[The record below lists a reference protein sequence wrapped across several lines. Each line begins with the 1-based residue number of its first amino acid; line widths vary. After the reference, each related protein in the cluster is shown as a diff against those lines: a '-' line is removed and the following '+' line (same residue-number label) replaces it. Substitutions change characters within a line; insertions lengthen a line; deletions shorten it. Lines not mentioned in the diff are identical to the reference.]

1 MDERLRVNH
10 PKAAVGNYPGSA
22 RSDGHRWRSKLLS
35 DAGVRGPARIQLGIG
50 LHVPANAPEG
60 TAARLRTLADEIE
73 AEGLTPSVAEEVND
87 AKAGQ
92 GVTQQDLSTNLN
104 IEQIEDT
111 RILQFSYTDTDQEKA
126 RLVVNHV
133 ADAHATQIPL
143 TNQIHESN
151 LLSGGAYPMLAR
163 IMHYATEPE
172 FRGPAHVRNGLVAP
186 ALGLLLGIGL
196 ALLMERRGS
205 V

>member
-1 MDERLRVNH
+1 VALGLTVI
-10 PKAAVGNYPGSA
+10 AVGVSCFQTPVYEA
-22 RSDGHRWRSKLLS
+22 
-35 DAGVRGPARIQLGIG
+35 PARIQLGIGLG

-87 AKAGQ
+87 ATAGQ
-92 GVTQQDLSTNLN
+92 GVTQQDLYTNLN

-143 TNQIHESN
+143 TNQIYYR
-151 LLSGGAYPMLAR
+151 GAPTR
-163 IMHYATEPE
+163 C
-172 FRGPAHVRNGLVAP
+172 
-186 ALGLLLGIGL
+186 
-196 ALLMERRGS
+196 
-205 V
+205 

>member
-1 MDERLRVNH
+1 VYE
-10 PKAAVGNYPGSA
+10 A
-22 RSDGHRWRSKLLS
+22 
-35 DAGVRGPARIQLGIG
+35 PARIQLGIGLG

-87 AKAGQ
+87 ATAGQ
-92 GVTQQDLSTNLN
+92 RVTQQDLYTNLN

-143 TNQIHESN
+143 TNQIYYR
-151 LLSGGAYPMLAR
+151 GAPTR
-163 IMHYATEPE
+163 C
-172 FRGPAHVRNGLVAP
+172 
-186 ALGLLLGIGL
+186 
-196 ALLMERRGS
+196 
-205 V
+205 

>member
-1 MDERLRVNH
+1 MDERHRVSH

-22 RSDGHRWRSKLLS
+22 RSDGHRCRSS
-35 DAGVRGPARIQLGIG
+35 CFQTPVYEAPARIQLGIGLG

-73 AEGLTPSVAEEVND
+73 AECLTPSVAEEVND
-87 AKAGQ
+87 ATAGQ
-92 GVTQQDLSTNLN
+92 RVTQQDLYTNLN

-143 TNQIHESN
+143 K
-151 LLSGGAYPMLAR
+151 
-163 IMHYATEPE
+163 
-172 FRGPAHVRNGLVAP
+172 
-186 ALGLLLGIGL
+186 IGR
-196 ALLMERRGS
+196 ASCRER

>member
-1 MDERLRVNH
+1 
-10 PKAAVGNYPGSA
+10 
-22 RSDGHRWRSKLLS
+22 
-35 DAGVRGPARIQLGIG
+35 
-50 LHVPANAPEG
+50 VPANAPEG

-87 AKAGQ
+87 ATAGQ
-92 GVTQQDLSTNLN
+92 RVTQQDLYTNLN

-143 TNQIHESN
+143 TNQIYYR
-151 LLSGGAYPMLAR
+151 GAPTQIGR
-163 IMHYATEPE
+163 
-172 FRGPAHVRNGLVAP
+172 AHV
-186 ALGLLLGIGL
+186 
-196 ALLMERRGS
+196 
-205 V
+205 